1 MYLHCVIFRYT
12 LKDQFRSYQT
22 VFTLMERNET
32 LPQNST
38 MELNLTLLWHVIAQ
52 DGSTEPPEREWMS
65 LGESSGEG
73 LHFSN
78 FWDCGGWGDYNF
90 SIEKKIYDVLSRI
103 FCYRKYFLLMAF
115 ITLLLWK
122 ESRVLIKGML
132 CVCIKLLFYWLSW
145 VSVKLPFLLVFSFTF
160 IVTINMCYFHIQKS

>member
-22 VFTLMERNET
+22 VLTLMERNET

-38 MELNLTLLWHVIAQ
+38 MELNLTLLWYVIAQ

-78 FWDCGGWGDYNF
+78 FWDCGG
-90 SIEKKIYDVLSRI
+90 
-103 FCYRKYFLLMAF
+103 
-115 ITLLLWK
+115 
-122 ESRVLIKGML
+122 
-132 CVCIKLLFYWLSW
+132 
-145 VSVKLPFLLVFSFTF
+145 
-160 IVTINMCYFHIQKS
+160 